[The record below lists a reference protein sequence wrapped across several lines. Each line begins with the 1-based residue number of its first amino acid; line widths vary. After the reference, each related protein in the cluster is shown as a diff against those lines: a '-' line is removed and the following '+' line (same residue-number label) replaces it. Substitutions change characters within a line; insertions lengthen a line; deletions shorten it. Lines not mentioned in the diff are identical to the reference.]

1 MGKWTIKTWCL
12 AMAFV
17 FLLCPG
23 FAGSGQGK
31 QRPFDELG
39 LTSKEQAWIRSH
51 PVIRIGGPRYFP
63 PFHFYDEQGNLKGIC
78 ADYLFSIM
86 DDLGIQLDIQRDLP
100 WPTVLDKAR
109 SGEIDMIPCAARTAD
124 REAYLDFSTPYLS
137 FPLVIISQKDSP
149 FIGGIEDLHGK
160 KLAVIQKNATTAW
173 LERDGIQYEP
183 VLVESPLKRIEAVS
197 LGRVDAGIENL
208 AAVSYMIQKYGLT
221 NVKIAAPT
229 PYGNYDIHMAVRKD
243 LPELLGILNKMIAR
257 ISPEQGMAIR
267 NKWLSVRYEHGI
279 RKTDIITWVSGVIL
293 FSALILVL
301 VMLWARHLK
310 KESLRREKLIVEL
323 EKALAEIKTLK
334 GIVPICSNCKK
345 IRDDKGYWKF
355 LEAFIE
361 EHSEASFSHGMCPEC
376 MDELYGEQKWYLKRK
391 MAGKNPE

>member
-1 MGKWTIKTWCL
+1 M
-12 AMAFV
+12 
-17 FLLCPG
+17 
-23 FAGSGQGK
+23 
-31 QRPFDELG
+31 E
-39 LTSKEQAWIRSH
+39 
-51 PVIRIGGPRYFP
+51 
-63 PFHFYDEQGNLKGIC
+63 
-78 ADYLFSIM
+78 
-86 DDLGIQLDIQRDLP
+86 DLGIQPDIQKDLP
-100 WPTVLDKAR
+100 WPTVLDKAK

-124 REAYLDFSTPYLS
+124 REAYLDFSAPFLS

-160 KLAVIQKNATTAW
+160 KLAVIRKNATTTW
-173 LERDGIQYEP
+173 LKRDGIRYEP
-183 VLVESPLKRIEAVS
+183 FLVESPLKRIEAVS

-279 RKTDIITWVSGVIL
+279 RKTDIITWVSGVTL
-293 FSALILVL
+293 FSGVILVL

-310 KESLRREKLIVEL
+310 KESLRREKLIIEL

-345 IRDDKGYWKF
+345 IRDDQGYWKF

-391 MAGKNPE
+391 MAGKKPE